1 MLPIVF
7 QQLAAKPITFAI
19 PSFNLASLAGSS
31 LPITLPN
38 KDLVIVPKA
47 LQHDKGYLDI
57 SADLELRD
65 PVVVP
70 PTP

>member
-1 MLPIVF
+1 MLPIMF

-19 PSFNLASLAGSS
+19 PSFNLASLAVSTP
-31 LPITLPN
+31 LITLPN
-38 KDLVIVPKA
+38 KDLVIVPKV

-65 PVVVP
+65 TVLN
-70 PTP
+70 